1 MIQALL
7 QPNKTLE
14 QRMVEILDRTPDK
27 VDFNGYEI
35 TKVISQ
41 FKLKSFLKL
50 IRRQIKQIQLNLINK
65 F

>member
-1 MIQALL
+1 M
-7 QPNKTLE
+7 E
-14 QRMVEILDRTPDK
+14 EILDRTPDK

-50 IRRQIKQIQLNLINK
+50 IRRQIKQVQLNFINK